1 MSVNKTQYLAK
12 ELKKNRTIY
21 ERRVRSLKVFR
32 RWFFSTLLAQ
42 RVATLASNRHA
53 GLFFS
58 PELEDYLCQV
68 SRDLK
73 FDRSSGKHKRPH
85 STLHIMSQAYQT
97 GGHTRVVEKWIESS
111 KASEVHSLL
120 LTRKGRVPARLVVG
134 VKNSLGSIYRHSSLN
149 SSRKKAIWM
158 RNIAEGYSKVVLHI
172 HMDDITPTIAFG
184 DGTFKSPI
192 YFYNHA
198 DHRFWVGT
206 LIPAQFLEQRTWG
219 QSLSSFTRN
228 IKNSQIVGIPIS
240 PTPPRLEVER
250 VAARKR
256 LGINPDS
263 RIILTIGNSKK
274 YLPVGPVDYVQ
285 LIGELL
291 KGHPDRI
298 LIAVGPR
305 KKDNTSWAAIER
317 KFSKQIWL
325 LPEIPSTQLSD
336 YLTAADLGIDSFP
349 LNGGSVTWEVLG
361 RGVPFL
367 TLCGAASHHDEI
379 LRSQFCFSDPI
390 LFLDKANEI
399 LGETNTAFK
408 EEALRLH
415 QEIINSYGPEAWKK
429 KIAILATNPETS
441 RSSTHPKPDTSL
453 LDQYLVAEAGW
464 REKLLS

>member
-1 MSVNKTQYLAK
+1 
-12 ELKKNRTIY
+12 
-21 ERRVRSLKVFR
+21 
-32 RWFFSTLLAQ
+32 
-42 RVATLASNRHA
+42 
-53 GLFFS
+53 
-58 PELEDYLCQV
+58 
-68 SRDLK
+68 
-73 FDRSSGKHKRPH
+73 
-85 STLHIMSQAYQT
+85 
-97 GGHTRVVEKWIESS
+97 
-111 KASEVHSLL
+111 
-120 LTRKGRVPARLVVG
+120 
-134 VKNSLGSIYRHSSLN
+134 
-149 SSRKKAIWM
+149 M

-256 LGINPDS
+256 LGINP
-263 RIILTIGNSKK
+263 
-274 YLPVGPVDYVQ
+274 
-285 LIGELL
+285 ELL